1 MFTKEQNVTY
11 TGSNTA
17 TRTTG
22 DEGTVAED
30 ENSVE
35 AQGPE
40 LHQESV
46 QEPSQ
51 EPQSVSMQPQQEV
64 ADEQRE
70 E

>member
-30 ENSVE
+30 ENSLGMVLVDFYGE
-35 AQGPE
+35 
-40 LHQESV
+40 
-46 QEPSQ
+46 
-51 EPQSVSMQPQQEV
+51 
-64 ADEQRE
+64 RE
-70 E
+70 YIHRDNLSC